1 MRDLGA
7 KVDLFTYSGL
17 NVYHL
22 AAQGDRVRSMLL
34 LRGMNINERDRKL
47 STPLHWAAYMGSE
60 KVVEYL
66 LEQP

>member
-1 MRDLGA
+1 M
-7 KVDLFTYSGL
+7 
-17 NVYHL
+17 YHL